1 MSSAVPINEIA
12 NWTIILGYS
21 SIAFFAFY
29 MAFHNKEDNK
39 KKRILFMN
47 SITNKRTNDIQIDA
61 DEFIRMVE
69 VSNIGKKTAEG
80 ILSELLLT
88 ASTIED
94 HNYYSMLV
102 RRLEKVE
109 PFGNLSKD
117 MRVILER
124 LYVLAENSGNESDRH
139 LLIPIRNSIERA
151 DIVESEQK
159 RTKKINFMLTIVGL
173 ISFAVSVGGLY
184 VSIKSPS
191 KEDIATL
198 IKNDLPNIVNQALIE
213 KKAP

>member
-1 MSSAVPINEIA
+1 MSSVVSINDIA
-12 NWTIILGYS
+12 NWTIIVGYS
-21 SIAFFAFY
+21 SIAFFAIY
-29 MAFHNKEDNK
+29 MALHTKEDTK
-39 KKRILFMN
+39 KKRTLFMN
-47 SITNKRTNDIQIDA
+47 SIINKRINNIEIDA

-69 VSNIGKKTAEG
+69 ASTIGKKVAQD

-102 RRLEKVE
+102 RKLEKVE

-124 LYVLAENSGNESDRH
+124 LNVLAENSGNESDKH

-151 DIVESEQK
+151 DIVENEQK

-198 IKNDLPNIVNQALIE
+198 IKNDLPSIVNQALIE
-213 KKAP
+213 KKAL

>member
-1 MSSAVPINEIA
+1 
-12 NWTIILGYS
+12 
-21 SIAFFAFY
+21 

>member
-1 MSSAVPINEIA
+1 MSSVVSINDIA
-12 NWTIILGYS
+12 NWTIIVGYS
-21 SIAFFAFY
+21 SIAIFAFY
-29 MAFHNKEDNK
+29 MALNTKEDTK
-39 KKRILFMN
+39 KKRTLFMN
-47 SITNKRTNDIQIDA
+47 SIINKRINNIEIDA

-69 VSNIGKKTAEG
+69 ASNIGKKAAED

-124 LYVLAENSGNESDRH
+124 LYILAENSGNESDRH
-139 LLIPIRNSIERA
+139 LLN
-151 DIVESEQK
+151 VQ
-159 RTKKINFMLTIVGL
+159 
-173 ISFAVSVGGLY
+173 IS
-184 VSIKSPS
+184 
-191 KEDIATL
+191 
-198 IKNDLPNIVNQALIE
+198 
-213 KKAP
+213 